1 MKRLNKNYK
10 TLVQAGEILLGL
22 LICLSIFG
30 CDKKIKIPEAETK
43 SETIQIAKNE
53 DVKSAVP
60 EENFENYSEPIKQ
73 IVTKIEEEKKPAET
87 DLNENKGAE
96 FVAASENTEEILE
109 VVIEKTSVNI
119 PEKLEKLEKTEQK
132 TCYNEERR
140 NTMEIILSSTLGTI
154 FYTITVF
161 VAGALVGAPL
171 WNWISA
177 KLPWHK

>member
-1 MKRLNKNYK
+1 MKKLPKNYK
-10 TLVQAGEILLGL
+10 TLVQAGEILPGL
-22 LICLSIFG
+22 LICLAIFG
-30 CDKKIKIPEAETK
+30 CNKKIKISESETK
-43 SETIQIAKNE
+43 SETIEIAKNE
-53 DVKSAVP
+53 DVKAAVP
-60 EENFENYSEPIKQ
+60 EENFKNHSEPIKQ
-73 IVTKIEEEKKPAET
+73 IVIEVEEEKPAET
-87 DLNENKGAE
+87 DLNENKGTE
-96 FVAASENTEEILE
+96 FVAASENTEEIPE
-109 VVIEKTSVNI
+109 VVIEKTSENI

-177 KLPWHK
+177 KLPWNK